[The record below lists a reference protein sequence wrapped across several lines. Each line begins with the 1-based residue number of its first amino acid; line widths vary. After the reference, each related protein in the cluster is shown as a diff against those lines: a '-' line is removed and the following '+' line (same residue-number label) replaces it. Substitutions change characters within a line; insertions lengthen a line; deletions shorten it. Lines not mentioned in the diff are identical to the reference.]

1 MFSLLVSIISIALV
15 AALALATL
23 YFGGAAFSKGADD
36 AEAARM
42 MAEGEQVASAALLF
56 YVEKGYKAANVQELV
71 PEYLSSAPA
80 GWDSTE
86 NLAWA
91 SEVPQNLCEAYNR
104 KLGVNTTP
112 SCSDPAYAGIEVCCT
127 E

>member
-1 MFSLLVSIISIALV
+1 MFSLIITIISIALV

-23 YFGGAAFSKGADD
+23 YYGGDSFTKGS
-36 AEAARM
+36 AEAEVARM

-56 YVEKGYKAANVQELV
+56 YVENGYKAASVQDLV
-71 PEYLSSAPA
+71 PKYLKTAPA

-91 SEVPQNLCEAYNR
+91 TEVPSNLCEVYNR
-104 KLGVNTTP
+104 KLGLTTTP
-112 SCSDPAYAGIEVCCT
+112 SCADPAYAGIEVCCT